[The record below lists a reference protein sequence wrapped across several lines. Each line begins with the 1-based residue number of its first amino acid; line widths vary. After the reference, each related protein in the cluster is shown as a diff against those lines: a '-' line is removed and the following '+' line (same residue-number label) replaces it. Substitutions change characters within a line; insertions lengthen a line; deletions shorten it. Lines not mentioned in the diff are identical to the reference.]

1 MEHFKNATRELYSK
15 RPLFFNVGLVLA
27 ISLCF
32 IAFEFKVSISEDEK
46 IDFPDDE
53 ILIISQDVLR
63 TSQPPKAKPKPVIEP
78 KGEINIVE
86 AKELPAEKKP
96 TEVEIEEVLVDVG
109 TTFKIPEEKVEDN
122 KVYNSNLLEVAPKFN
137 GGIEAFYKYIS
148 ESIEYP
154 RYEQNRSIEGRVVL
168 TFVIEKDG
176 SLTQVEVLKG
186 VSKGIDEEAKRVI
199 ENAPKWEA
207 GRQRGR
213 AVRVRM
219 NIPIYFKLS
228 N

>member
-46 IDFPDDE
+46 VEFPEEDIF
-53 ILIISQDVLR
+53 ILSQDVLR
-63 TSQPPKAKPKPVIEP
+63 TTQPPKPKPKPVIEP

-86 AKELPAEKKP
+86 AKEVPSEEKP

-109 TTFKIPEEKVEDN
+109 TTFKIPDEKVEDN
-122 KVYNSNLLEVAPKFN
+122 TVYNSGALEFAPKFN
-137 GGIEAFYKYIS
+137 GGIEAFYEYIS

-154 RYEQNRSIEGRVVL
+154 LYEQKRNIEGRVVL

-176 SLTQVEVLKG
+176 SLTDVEILKG

-219 NIPIYFKLS
+219 NIPIYFRL